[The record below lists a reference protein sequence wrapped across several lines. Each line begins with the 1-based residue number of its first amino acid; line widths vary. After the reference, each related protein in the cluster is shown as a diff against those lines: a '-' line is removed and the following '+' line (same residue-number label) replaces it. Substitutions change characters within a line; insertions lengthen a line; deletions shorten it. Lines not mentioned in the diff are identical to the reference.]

1 MHHSLP
7 LTLLLGLLIALAVP
21 TTLWAQAPDAP
32 SVSSPTAEATA
43 HAVPFATEAG
53 TLELLVVPPEEADLG
68 AATVTVEEA
77 PAWLTVRPETRTLE
91 AVEPGEETLAR
102 FTFDVAPTAPV
113 GEAGAVRLAVTA
125 EGAAPRTVA
134 VRLVVEAPTALTLSP
149 NYPNPF
155 NPVTTIAYEL
165 PEAQTV
171 RLVVYDVLGR
181 RVATLVE
188 DRQDAGRHEVR
199 FDASPLA
206 SGLYVYR
213 LMAGEAVRSGR
224 MLLVK

>member
-1 MHHSLP
+1 MYRTL
-7 LTLLLGLLIALAVP
+7 LITLLLILMLPTVLL
-21 TTLWAQAPDAP
+21 AQTSKAAI
-32 SVSSPTAEATA
+32 SSPTAAAMA

-53 TLELLVVPPEEADLG
+53 TLELLVAAPEEADLG
-68 AATVTVEEA
+68 TATVAVEEA

-91 AVEPGEETLAR
+91 TVEPGEETVAR
-102 FTFDVAPTAPV
+102 FTFGVAPTAPV
-113 GEAGAVRLAVTA
+113 GEVGAVRLAVTA

-134 VRLVVEAPTALTLSP
+134 VRLVVEAPTEVALAG

-165 PEAQTV
+165 PEARTV

-188 DRQDAGRHEVR
+188 DRQDAGRHEV
-199 FDASPLA
+199 
-206 SGLYVYR
+206 
-213 LMAGEAVRSGR
+213 
-224 MLLVK
+224 